1 MTDLK
6 KGTLFILDGEP
17 CEIVEYNFVRMQ
29 QRKPV
34 VQAKLRSLINGKIS
48 ARTFHPGESYE
59 EAEIDLEKIEFIY
72 ENRGEFWFRDP
83 KDTSK
88 RFSFKEE
95 FIGEQGK
102 FLKPNILVDAYKF
115 NDKYINI
122 KLPIKMD
129 YVVKEAPPAVKGD
142 TARGGTKSAILE
154 NGLDIQVPLF
164 IEQGDMVRLNTD
176 TGDYTERVEK
186 AK

>member
-17 CEIVEYNFVRMQ
+17 CEIVEYNFIRMQ

-34 VQAKLRSLINGKIS
+34 VQAKIRSLINGKIS
-48 ARTFHPGESYE
+48 SRTFHPGESYE
-59 EAEIDLEKIEFIY
+59 EAEIEMEEIKFIY
-72 ENRGEFWFRDP
+72 ESRGEYWFNNP
-83 KDTSK
+83 KDASN
-88 RFSFKEE
+88 RFSFKQD
-95 FIGEQGK
+95 FIGDAAK
-102 FLKPNILVDAYKF
+102 YLKPNLIINAYKF
-115 NDKYINI
+115 NDKIINI

-142 TARGGTKSAILE
+142 TARGGSKWVTLE
-154 NGLDIQVPLF
+154 NGLEVQVPLF
-164 IEQGDMVRLNTD
+164 IEQGDIVRLNTE